1 MAHRLKIYQP
11 NYLKVAHQFKYLG
24 NAFYGDSHRHK
35 KPGSSA
41 LRGSLLQPLLQFIST
56 SALAC
61 VQRVSL
67 PKGLWPIQQRIKQ
80 VIFFLNLLQ

>member
-24 NAFYGDSHRHK
+24 NAFYGDGHRHK

-41 LRGSLLQPLLQFIST
+41 LRGSLLQPLLQF
-56 SALAC
+56 
-61 VQRVSL
+61 R
-67 PKGLWPIQQRIKQ
+67 
-80 VIFFLNLLQ
+80 F